1 MGRSKDDFAGILSE
15 SVADDFLP
23 EIKLLLYLLR
33 GSLAAGNDPDPDGTS
48 LVDWNELCSV
58 ARQHGVLALLYDPL
72 TVRSDLPEA
81 VKDTVTKYARRIVQQ
96 SYRLLFL
103 TKYLAEKMENAGLPV
118 VVLKGVG
125 TAAFYPVPEFRKS
138 GDVDLLLA
146 DRSYLDRACEIL
158 QECGLV
164 RMKEQHALHHVAFCT
179 KDGIEV
185 EIHTLLAE
193 PFDHDKINHYLEK
206 RLKKIG
212 ENVTNVD
219 CMGVTLPIL
228 SGAYHAYELLL
239 HMLQHFLRRGFGLKF
254 LCDWVVFWNRTW
266 PCEEQEKYKA
276 LVRESGL
283 KNFSD
288 IVTCTCVRYLGL
300 KKERIAWMDLPEEN
314 GVEADFLKEILE
326 AEEFGKS
333 ESDRMVALRNEGPVE
348 YVREFHHQMH
358 LNFPRIGR
366 CFLLWPVLWGITL
379 VRFLR
384 NNRKIRGVSTRSILK
399 KAGQR
404 GRLIAKM
411 RLWK

>member
-1 MGRSKDDFAGILSE
+1 MGRSKDDFVGILSE

-23 EIKLLLYLLR
+23 EIKVLLYLLR
-33 GSLAAGNDPDPDGTS
+33 GSLTAGNEPEPDGTS

-58 ARQHGVLALLYDPL
+58 ARQHGVLALLYDSL

-103 TKYLAEKMENAGLPV
+103 TKYLVEKMENAGLPM
-118 VVLKGVG
+118 VVLKGAG
-125 TAAFYPVPEFRKS
+125 TAAYYPVPEFRKS

-158 QECGLV
+158 LECGLV

-193 PFDHDKINHYLEK
+193 PFDHDSINHYLEK
-206 RLKKIG
+206 RLRDIG
-212 ENVTNVD
+212 ENVTNAD

-228 SGAYHAYELLL
+228 SGGYHAYELLL

-266 PCEEQEKYKA
+266 PYEEQEKYNG

-283 KNFSD
+283 KSFSD
-288 IVTCTCVRYLGL
+288 TVTCTCVRYLGL
-300 KKERIAWMDLPEEN
+300 KKERVAWMDLPEEN
-314 GVEADFLKEILE
+314 GIEADFLKEILE

-333 ESDRMVALRNEGPVE
+333 ESDRMVALRNVGPVE

>member
-23 EIKLLLYLLR
+23 EIKVLLYLLR
-33 GSLAAGNDPDPDGTS
+33 GSLTAGNEPEPDGTS

-58 ARQHGVLALLYDPL
+58 ARQHGVLALLYDSL

-103 TKYLAEKMENAGLPV
+103 TKYLVEKMENAGLPV
-118 VVLKGVG
+118 VVLKGAG
-125 TAAFYPVPEFRKS
+125 TAAYYPVPEFRKS

-158 QECGLV
+158 LECGLV

-193 PFDHDKINHYLEK
+193 PFDHDSINHYLEK
-206 RLKKIG
+206 RLRDIG
-212 ENVTNVD
+212 ENVTNAD

-228 SGAYHAYELLL
+228 SGGYHAYELLL

-266 PCEEQEKYKA
+266 PYEEQEKYNA

-283 KNFSD
+283 KSFSD
-288 IVTCTCVRYLGL
+288 TVTCTCVRYLGL
-300 KKERIAWMDLPEEN
+300 KKERVAWMDLPEEN
-314 GVEADFLKEILE
+314 GIEADFLKEILE

-333 ESDRMVALRNEGPVE
+333 ESDRMVALRNVGPVE

>member
-33 GSLAAGNDPDPDGTS
+33 GSLAAGNDPNPDGTS
-48 LVDWNELCSV
+48 LVNWNELCSA

-103 TKYLAEKMENAGLPV
+103 TKYLTEKMENAGLPV

-164 RMKEQHALHHVAFCT
+164 RMKEQHALHHIAFCT

-206 RLKKIG
+206 RLKNIG

-228 SGAYHAYELLL
+228 SGGYHAYELLL

-266 PCEEQEKYKA
+266 PYEEQEKYKA

-283 KNFSD
+283 KSFSD
-288 IVTCTCVRYLGL
+288 IVTGTCVRYLGL

-333 ESDRMVALRNEGPVE
+333 ESDRMVALRNVGPVE